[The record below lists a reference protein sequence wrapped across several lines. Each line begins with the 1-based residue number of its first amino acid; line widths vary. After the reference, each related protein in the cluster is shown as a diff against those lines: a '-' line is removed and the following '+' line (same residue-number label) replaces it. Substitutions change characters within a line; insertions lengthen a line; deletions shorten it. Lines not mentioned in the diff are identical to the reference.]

1 MSAVTGSAEIM
12 DSAGPGALGG
22 TYCGNPVACA
32 AALAALD
39 MIEEHALIERA
50 RTIGETGIRL
60 MERWKAEDPRIGEV
74 RGRGAMMAL
83 ELVAP
88 DSREPDAALTAAV
101 AEAARSRGLI
111 LLTCGT
117 YGNVI
122 RLLPPV
128 TMPDELFAEGMEILE
143 QALRDQ
149 P

>member
-1 MSAVTGSAEIM
+1 M
-12 DSAGPGALGG
+12 P
-22 TYCGNPVACA
+22 
-32 AALAALD
+32 
-39 MIEEHALIERA
+39 
-50 RTIGETGIRL
+50 GIRL
-60 MERWKAEDPRIGEV
+60 LERWKAEDPRIGEV

-83 ELVAP
+83 ELVDP

-101 AEAARSRGLI
+101 AQAARSRGLI

-128 TMPDELFAEGMEILE
+128 TMSDELFIEGMGILE
-143 QALRDQ
+143 QALRAQ